1 VPPPSPPPLFAP
13 LAPVPTL
20 THLHLVPDVRSPS
33 YDGPLDLLL
42 FLVRRQGVN
51 LREIP
56 IAPIADAFVEQLEL
70 IESLDLDSACDFVV
84 MASTLCWLKSRELL
98 PNAKTCHDDDEASA
112 VRDDLSR
119 RLFEFQR
126 YRDAAKKLGDRAMLG
141 REIFGRPA
149 EPVQGYERPVYA
161 EDDAFGL
168 LERFYA
174 MLQRS
179 AAPPP
184 VHEVIREPWTMEDAG
199 QLLVDA
205 LSNGPRDLLD
215 ILQKLPHRHQRVF
228 AVLAVLEM
236 ARQQQISLAQYE
248 HLGAIRLRLLLPDDQ
263 PEVGQLQ
270 DVVA

>member
-1 VPPPSPPPLFAP
+1 MPAV
-13 LAPVPTL
+13 
-20 THLHLVPDVRSPS
+20 THLRLVPEVRSPS

-42 FLVRRQGVN
+42 FLVRRQGVD

-70 IESLDLDSACDFVV
+70 IQTLDLDSACDFVV
-84 MASTLCWLKSRELL
+84 MASTLCWLKSRELIPGSL
-98 PNAKTCHDDDEASA
+98 SNHDDDEASA
-112 VRDDLSR
+112 VRADLSR

-126 YRDAAKKLGDRAMLG
+126 YRDAARKLKERAMLG
-141 REIFGRPA
+141 RETFDRPS

-184 VHEVIREPWTMEDAG
+184 VHEVSREPWTMEDAG
-199 QLLVDA
+199 QLLIDA
-205 LSNGPRDLLD
+205 LSDGPRDLLD
-215 ILQKLPHRHQRVF
+215 ILQQIPHRHQRVF
-228 AVLAVLEM
+228 TVLAVLEM
-236 ARQQQISLAQYE
+236 ARLQQLDLAQDA
-248 HLGAIRLRLLLPDDQ
+248 HLGAIRLRLLQ
-263 PEVGQLQ
+263 PADHVELGQLQ
-270 DVVA
+270 GVVA